1 LDSSRP
7 PQTSSRREWGSSLP
21 PSTTTD
27 SFEDILHRLA
37 EMPPT
42 PRVLELVARVRNARD
57 LGQLGL
63 LSPLERTT
71 LAVDLDLA
79 AMRLTRELDA
89 DGR

>member
-1 LDSSRP
+1 MDSSHP
-7 PQTSSRREWGSSLP
+7 PQPFARSEWGSSLP

-27 SFEDILHRLA
+27 SFEDVLHRLA

-79 AMRLTRELDA
+79 AMRLARALDA
-89 DGR
+89 DRG